1 MGKELKKRKTESEDD
16 PVLIDDATMELILQE
31 ENSKRATLI
40 KTKEI
45 PVSRNKVIVANEK
58 DKRQFEEIDEII
70 KSIQES
76 FLRTKNVD
84 LDKEYILE
92 VLKMHSFN
100 IVSSYLY
107 LCSPEDRRDFCFTD
121 VDDYIIKNMKN
132 SEYYKDMIAK
142 KGKQTVNE
150 REKFLMIEYFDN

>member
-1 MGKELKKRKTESEDD
+1 
-16 PVLIDDATMELILQE
+16 MELILHE
-31 ENSKRATLI
+31 ENSKRVTLI

-58 DKRQFEEIDEII
+58 DKRHFEEIDEII

-76 FLRTKNVD
+76 FFRTKNVE
-84 LDKEYILE
+84 LDKAYILE

-100 IVSSYLY
+100 IVNSYLY
-107 LCSPEDRRDFCFTD
+107 LTSPHNLKDLCFTD

-132 SEYYKDMIAK
+132 SEYYEDMIAK
-142 KGKQTVNE
+142 KGKQTVYE
-150 REKFLMIEYFDN
+150 REKFLMIEHYDN

>member
-1 MGKELKKRKTESEDD
+1 LEDD

-40 KTKEI
+40 KTKET

-58 DKRQFEEIDEII
+58 DKHQFEEIDEII
-70 KSIQES
+70 KSIQEN
-76 FLRTKNVD
+76 FFRTKNVE

-100 IVSSYLY
+100 IVNTYLY
-107 LCSPEDRRDFCFTD
+107 LSSPEKRKDFCFTD
-121 VDDYIIKNMKN
+121 VDDYIIKNMRN
-132 SEYYKDMIAK
+132 SEYYKDLISK
-142 KGKQTVNE
+142 KGKQTVYE
-150 REKFLMIEYFDN
+150 REKFLMIDFFDY